1 MARTWRAFAV
11 VLLGLLAA
19 LTIVAGAPPATAHAG
34 LVSSDPEM
42 GALLSDAPDVV
53 TLTFGE
59 PVSVE
64 SAPRLFDHLGHELE
78 VTAIAEGRRLVVDLP
93 GLGDGTHVLAYS
105 VRSSDEHP
113 VAGSLEFSVGF
124 VSPVAESATVTDGSG
139 DGDDDTLDVGLVR
152 GASYAGALVLVGLVL
167 VHGVGPM
174 AALVRRLTV
183 GAAVVAGLGA
193 LPAHGLLAVVLLL
206 VGGALSLVR
215 VRWLAVLG
223 TLVVLA
229 AFVAEGHSRSSLVVA
244 VSDVG
249 HLLAGAVWLGGL
261 AGCVVALRRLEP
273 AEAGRVLTRFSVL
286 AGGATALVAV
296 SGTVMGARVL
306 GSWEALT
313 GTAYGRL
320 LLLKASA
327 VLVVVALAAVNRFRL
342 LPALTTTAT
351 PRAAELLRR
360 TVRAEAAVLLLALGV
375 TGVLVQASPE
385 PAAAAPGGT
394 STSRD
399 GITVRVSVSP
409 ATVGPNEVTVEVS
422 GPDGPVDV
430 AAPPAGRAVRRR
442 ARARAGRRDPDR
454 HRRLPRHPGR
464 PRRRGLGGAAGRR
477 GRAR

>member
-1 MARTWRAFAV
+1 
-11 VLLGLLAA
+11 
-19 LTIVAGAPPATAHAG
+19 
-34 LVSSDPEM
+34 
-42 GALLSDAPDVV
+42 
-53 TLTFGE
+53 
-59 PVSVE
+59 
-64 SAPRLFDHLGHELE
+64 
-78 VTAIAEGRRLVVDLP
+78 
-93 GLGDGTHVLAYS
+93 
-105 VRSSDEHP
+105 
-113 VAGSLEFSVGF
+113 
-124 VSPVAESATVTDGSG
+124 
-139 DGDDDTLDVGLVR
+139 
-152 GASYAGALVLVGLVL
+152 
-167 VHGVGPM
+167 
-174 AALVRRLTV
+174 
-183 GAAVVAGLGA
+183 
-193 LPAHGLLAVVLLL
+193 
-206 VGGALSLVR
+206 VR

-430 AAPPAGRAVRRR
+430 AAPPRVVLFGAGLEL
-442 ARARAGRRDPDR
+442 GQ
-454 HRRLPRHPGR
+454 
-464 PRRRGLGGAAGRR
+464 GGATPTGTGAFRATQVVPVAGAWE
-477 GRAR
+477 ARLVVEVAPGDQRIVSVPVEVVPG